1 MWYLRLSFMAVIYFE
16 LNYVCSRYPVA
27 SFSMKFL
34 PHFQY
39 RLTDNT
45 HTRVCVN
52 AKKKSEN
59 EHSFLLRR
67 PKWTVWGGMYVCTF
81 MSLHIY
87 WLLNA
92 YGTVVTL

>member
-52 AKKKSEN
+52 AKKSRKMNIPFSYVSERY
-59 EHSFLLRR
+59 EVECMCALLC
-67 PKWTVWGGMYVCTF
+67 PFIFIGF
-81 MSLHIY
+81 
-87 WLLNA
+87 
-92 YGTVVTL
+92 

>member
-1 MWYLRLSFMAVIYFE
+1 MAVIYFE
-16 LNYVCSRYPVA
+16 LNYVCGRYPVA

-52 AKKKSEN
+52 AKESRKMNIPFSYVGQSERY
-59 EHSFLLRR
+59 EVECMCALLCLFIFI
-67 PKWTVWGGMYVCTF
+67 GF
-81 MSLHIY
+81 
-87 WLLNA
+87 
-92 YGTVVTL
+92 